1 MNYVISTALLLV
13 TLLGTAGAQTPLE
26 RAKAALP
33 QQAALALQQTVADA
47 MSRGLPTEPLVDKAL
62 EGVAKSVAADV
73 ILAVVRQRLEL
84 LVRADAAL
92 RPFGP
97 AKAAEV
103 TAAADVMQRGISD
116 EVITRVRSGAI
127 TGEPVDLALNTLA
140 DLLERG
146 VPVEVA
152 FEMLSSWRQRG
163 AHAEELRQ
171 MPAAVER
178 LVGEGA
184 TPGAA
189 GRAIAATVR
198 AGKAVGAAVG
208 PKAKKNPTIS
218 KPGKGGIG
226 PPVPPGSGPP
236 LGRGP
241 KK

>member
-1 MNYVISTALLLV
+1 
-13 TLLGTAGAQTPLE
+13 
-26 RAKAALP
+26 
-33 QQAALALQQTVADA
+33 
-47 MSRGLPTEPLVDKAL
+47 
-62 EGVAKSVAADV
+62 V
-73 ILAVVRQRLEL
+73 ILMVVRQRLGL

-97 AKAAEV
+97 ARAAEV

-116 EVITRVRSGAI
+116 DLVARVRSGSLS
-127 TGEPVDLALNTLA
+127 GEPVDLALNTLA
-140 DLLERG
+140 DLLARS

-152 FEMLSSWRQRG
+152 FEMLSSWRSRG

-178 LVGEGA
+178 LVGEGS

-189 GRAIAATVR
+189 GRAIAASVR
-198 AGKAVGAAVG
+198 AGKTVGAAVG

-218 KPGKGGIG
+218 KPGKGGVG
-226 PPVPPGSGPP
+226 APVPPGSGPP
-236 LGRGP
+236 VRRGP

>member
-1 MNYVISTALLLV
+1 MKHVTLTAALLV
-13 TLLGTAGAQTPLE
+13 TLSGTAGAQTSLE

-33 QQAALALQQTVADA
+33 QDAALALEQTVAA
-47 MSRGLPTEPLVDKAL
+47 ALSRGLPTEPLVDKAL
-62 EGVAKSVAADV
+62 EGAAKNIAADV
-73 ILAVVRQRLEL
+73 ILVVVRQRFEL

-97 AKAAEV
+97 ARAAEV
-103 TAAADVMQRGISD
+103 TAAADVMQRGIGHD
-116 EVITRVRSGAI
+116 VVARVRSGALS
-127 TGEPVDLALNTLA
+127 GEPVDLALNTLA

-146 VPVEVA
+146 VPVDVA
-152 FEMLSSWRQRG
+152 FEMLSSWRYRG

-178 LVGEGA
+178 LVGEGS

-189 GRAIAATVR
+189 GRAIAASVR

-218 KPGKGGIG
+218 KPGKGGVG

-236 LGRGP
+236 AGRGP

>member
-1 MNYVISTALLLV
+1 MKYVILTVSLLV
-13 TLLGTAGAQTPLE
+13 TLTGAAGAQTSLE

-47 MSRGLPTEPLVDKAL
+47 LSRGLPTEPLVDKAL

-73 ILAVVRQRLEL
+73 ILAVVRQRFEL

-92 RPFGP
+92 RPYGP
-97 AKAAEV
+97 VRAAEV

-116 EVITRVRSGAI
+116 ELVTRVRSGAI

-189 GRAIAATVR
+189 GRAIAASVR
-198 AGKAVGAAVG
+198 AGKTVGAAVG

-218 KPGKGGIG
+218 KPGKGGVG
-226 PPVPPGSGPP
+226 PPVPPGAGPP
-236 LGRGP
+236 VGRGP